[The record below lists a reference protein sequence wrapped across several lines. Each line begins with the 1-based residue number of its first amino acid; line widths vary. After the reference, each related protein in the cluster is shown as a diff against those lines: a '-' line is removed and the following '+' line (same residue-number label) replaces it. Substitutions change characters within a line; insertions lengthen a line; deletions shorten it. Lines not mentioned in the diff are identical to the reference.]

1 MLEPTGAWLLL
12 AAVEGVGVWSA
23 TSDRYVLRRHM
34 WPGGIVVDSLVVNRD
49 WFRGPEGW
57 DALLYGLQADSR
69 GLIWAARV
77 APEDELSVV
86 ILEALLVARE

>member
-1 MLEPTGAWLLL
+1 
-12 AAVEGVGVWSA
+12 
-23 TSDRYVLRRHM
+23 M